1 VTEQDQSQDSFAP
14 DPFADDQFANKQF
27 ADALAGET
35 GADAPA
41 PGDAAALQAEIEQLQ
56 LQLAEAK
63 DQVLRTAAEAQNTR
77 RRAEKD
83 VESAHKYAL
92 EKFAG
97 ALLPVADNMERALE
111 AADRTNEVVKPLL
124 EGVELTSKNLQ
135 DVLNRFEIRAL
146 DPLGAPFDPQFHE
159 AVSIIENPDVE
170 PNTVLLV
177 MQKGYTLHGRL
188 LRAAMV
194 MVAKGPSKSIDA
206 SA

>member
-1 VTEQDQSQDSFAP
+1 MTEQDQSKDSSAP
-14 DPFADDQFANKQF
+14 DPFADDQFANNQF
-27 ADALAGET
+27 AEAQAS
-35 GADAPA
+35 AAA
-41 PGDAAALQAEIEQLQ
+41 NPGDPADVAALQAEIEQLRQ
-56 LQLAEAK
+56 QLAEAR

-83 VESAHKYAL
+83 VENAHKYAL
-92 EKFAG
+92 EKFAA

-111 AADRTNEVVKPLL
+111 AADRGNEALKPLI

-146 DPLGAPFDPQFHE
+146 DPLGAPFDPQYHE
-159 AVSIIENPDVE
+159 AVSMIDNPSAE

-194 MVAKGPSKSIDA
+194 MVAKGPGKSIDA

>member
-1 VTEQDQSQDSFAP
+1 VTEQDQAQDASSESQPIESGAPEDAGASNDVTPDS
-14 DPFADDQFANKQF
+14 
-27 ADALAGET
+27 
-35 GADAPA
+35 
-41 PGDAAALQAEIEQLQ
+41 AALLAEIEQLQ
-56 LQLAEAK
+56 QQLADAK

-83 VESAHKYAL
+83 VENAHKYAL

-97 ALLPVADNMERALE
+97 ALLPVADNLERTLE
-111 AADRTNEVVKPLL
+111 AADRNNEAVKPLA
-124 EGVELTSKNLQ
+124 EGVELTCKTLQ
-135 DVLNRFEIRAL
+135 ELLGRFQIEAI

-159 AVSIIENPDVE
+159 AVSMVDNPNVE
-170 PNTVLLV
+170 PNTVLHV

-194 MVAKGPSKSIDA
+194 MVAKGASKTIDA

>member
-1 VTEQDQSQDSFAP
+1 VTEQDQFQDPSA
-14 DPFADDQFANKQF
+14 ANQLDESGIAAA
-27 ADALAGET
+27 ADADELQQ
-35 GADAPA
+35 
-41 PGDAAALQAEIEQLQ
+41 GDGTAALQAEIEQLQ
-56 LQLAEAK
+56 QQLAEAK

-83 VESAHKYAL
+83 VENAHKYAL

-111 AADRTNEVVKPLL
+111 AADRNNEAIKPLA
-124 EGVELTSKNLQ
+124 EGVELTSKTLQ
-135 DVLNRFEIRAL
+135 DVFSRFQIEVL

-159 AVSIIENPDVE
+159 AVSIVDNPNVE

-194 MVAKGPSKSIDA
+194 MVSKGTGKSIDA

>member
-1 VTEQDQSQDSFAP
+1 VTEQDQFQDPAAESQLNETATSAEA
-14 DPFADDQFANKQF
+14 ADQLQESS
-27 ADALAGET
+27 ADIG
-35 GADAPA
+35 
-41 PGDAAALQAEIEQLQ
+41 ALQAEIEQLQ
-56 LQLAEAK
+56 QQLAEAK

-97 ALLPVADNMERALE
+97 ALLPVADNMERTLE
-111 AADRTNEVVKPLL
+111 AADRNNEAVKPLA
-124 EGVELTSKNLQ
+124 EGVELTSKTLLE
-135 DVLNRFEIRAL
+135 VFNRFQIEAL

-159 AVSIIENPDVE
+159 AVSIVDNPNVE

-194 MVAKGPSKSIDA
+194 MVSKGVSKSIDA

>member
-1 VTEQDQSQDSFAP
+1 MTEQDRPQDP
-14 DPFADDQFANKQF
+14 LDQDPAASGPFDADPA
-27 ADALAGET
+27 AVATGE
-35 GADAPA
+35 
-41 PGDAAALQAEIEQLQ
+41 AAALGEAPDTAALLAEIEQLQ
-56 LQLAEAK
+56 NQLAEAK
-63 DQVLRTAAEAQNTR
+63 EQVLRTAADAQNTR

-92 EKFAG
+92 EKFAA

-111 AADRTNEVVKPLL
+111 AADRTNEAVKPLA
-124 EGVELTSKNLQ
+124 EGVELTAKNLQ
-135 DVLNRFEIRAL
+135 DVLSRFEIQQL
-146 DPLGAPFDPQFHE
+146 DPLGAPFDPQYHE
-159 AVSIIENPDVE
+159 AVSMVENPNVE

-194 MVAKGPSKSIDA
+194 MVARGPSKPVDA